1 MKVEIKYNIGDIVW
15 FQYFGQEI
23 CGEITA
29 LSFHT
34 SKGNKS
40 YTQYSIDD
48 LYILEE
54 NDLYSDINE
63 LLNSIE

>member
-1 MKVEIKYNIGDIVW
+1 MEIKTKYNIGEIVW

-23 CGEITA
+23 YGEIT
-29 LSFHT
+29 SICFHA
-34 SKGNKS
+34 SKENKR

-63 LLNSIE
+63 LLDSI